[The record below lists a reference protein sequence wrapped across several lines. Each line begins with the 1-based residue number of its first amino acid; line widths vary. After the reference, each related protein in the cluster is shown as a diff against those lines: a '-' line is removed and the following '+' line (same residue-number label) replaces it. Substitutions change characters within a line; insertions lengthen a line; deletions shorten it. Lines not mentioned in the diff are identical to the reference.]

1 MITLIQD
8 IFSYVSIALGVI
20 LMLIAGIGIIRL
32 PDFYIRMSAITK
44 AGTMGV
50 GFIVLGISIHFN
62 DLSIAGKS
70 FVIVSF
76 MLLTSPVAAHIISRA
91 AYKQSVPFWKKNLF
105 DQLADKIIELREAEN
120 AVSANPDD
128 IDLKWK
134 LIGHYTAIPSLMGG
148 SSRKAIIIASDIID
162 LNPAEGHL
170 ALGTVYMKDRE
181 LNLAREEFMQAVEI
195 SGRSAR
201 CVFKLGEY
209 FHYTGNSIKALECFR
224 EIIDKN
230 PEDLSAVLE
239 YGKICSLS
247 GVDLSKGEELL
258 VNTLNNYSKADP
270 SLLADAA
277 YYLGLIFRTQ
287 KDKIRARYYFNK
299 AIEYSST
306 GHASALDALKSL

>member
-1 MITLIQD
+1 MIALIQD
-8 IFSYVSIALGVI
+8 IFSYFFIAIGVVF
-20 LMLIAGIGIIRL
+20 LLIAGIGIIRL

-70 FVIVSF
+70 FVIISF

-91 AYKQSVPFWKKNLF
+91 AYKQNVPFWKNNLF
-105 DQLADKIIELREAEN
+105 DQLAEKINQLREAEE
-120 AVSANPDD
+120 AVSANSDN

-134 LIGHYTAIPSLMGG
+134 LIGLYTAIPSLMGG
-148 SSRKAIIIASDIID
+148 SSRKAIIIASDILD

-181 LNLAREEFMQAVEI
+181 FNAAREEFMQAVEI

-201 CVFKLGEY
+201 CVSRMGECYY
-209 FHYTGNSIKALECFR
+209 FTGDNIKALECFR
-224 EIIDKN
+224 EVLDKN
-230 PEDLSAVLE
+230 PNDVTAVAE

-247 GVDLSKGEELL
+247 GMDLNKGEELL
-258 VNTLNNYSKADP
+258 LETLENQLSAEP
-270 SLLADAA
+270 AILADIS
-277 YYLGLIFRTQ
+277 YYLGLIYIRQ
-287 KDKIRARYYFNK
+287 KDKAKAMHYFKK
-299 AIEYSST
+299 AIEYHS
-306 GHASALDALKSL
+306 GHASAQDALKGLK

>member
-20 LMLIAGIGIIRL
+20 FLLIAGIGIIRL

-62 DLSIAGKS
+62 DLTIAGKS
-70 FVIVSF
+70 FVIISF

-91 AYKQSVPFWKKNLF
+91 AYKQSVPFWKNNLF
-105 DQLADKIIELREAEN
+105 DQLADKINELREAEN
-120 AVSANPDD
+120 AVSANPND

-134 LIGHYTAIPSLMGG
+134 LIGLYTAIPSLMGG

-162 LNPAEGHL
+162 LNPTEGHL

-181 LNLAREEFMQAVEI
+181 FNQAREEFMQAVEI

-201 CVFKLGEY
+201 CVSKMGEFY
-209 FHYTGNSIKALECFR
+209 HYTGNNLKALECFR

-230 PEDLSAVLE
+230 PEDLSAVLQF
-239 YGKICSLS
+239 GKICSLS

-258 VNTLNNYSKADP
+258 VKTLDNYSSAEP
-270 SLLADAA
+270 NLLADAA
-277 YYLGLIFRTQ
+277 YYLGLIFKTQ
-287 KDKIRARYYFNK
+287 KDKTRAKYYFNK
-299 AIEYSST
+299 AIEFSSS
-306 GHASALDALKSL
+306 GHASAMDALKSL